1 MNIQSETIK
10 MTTLADSPSVLR
22 MAIHEFSENDS
33 HENWL
38 KLSEMFHEKFEEK
51 PSIRVEL
58 LKGIVGH
65 LLSSK

>member
-1 MNIQSETIK
+1 
-10 MTTLADSPSVLR
+10 MTTIAETPLVLR
-22 MAIHEFSENDS
+22 NAIHEFSENDS

-38 KLSEMFHEKFEEK
+38 KLSKMFQQKFEEA
-51 PSIRVEL
+51 PSIRIEL